1 MSGPGSQTFK
11 LAKAREHEV
20 GRIAIGDRILIIA
33 PAFGLPY
40 QDLCD
45 EICRFELDG
54 QSFVIFET
62 KEQRS
67 PKASGLAEDL
77 TDRLTGR
84 ELEIAVMVAHG
95 HATKNIAYKLQ
106 ISEWTV
112 ATYLRRIFAKLDVD
126 SRAEMVYR
134 CAPLIDRIVHAHPPA
149 TFGLSPSPCKKQC

>member
-1 MSGPGSQTFK
+1 MSGPGSQIFK
-11 LAKAREHEV
+11 PAKAHDHEFW
-20 GRIAIGDRILIIA
+20 RIAIGERILIIA
-33 PAFGLPY
+33 RAFERPY

-62 KEQRS
+62 KDQRS
-67 PKASGLAEDL
+67 PKASGPAEDP

-112 ATYLRRIFAKLDVD
+112 ATYLRRIYAKLDVD

-149 TFGLSPSPCKKQC
+149 TFGLSPSSCKK